1 MEKMSAEGQADD
13 QIPLLNLS
21 EENVK
26 LLSDANDILENG
38 ILVETDKG

>member
-1 MEKMSAEGQADD
+1 MSAEGQADD
-13 QIPLLNLS
+13 IEIPSLNLS